1 MKIQSI
7 DLSFLDKVVVTLTAF
22 LTAMKIT
29 GLSANE
35 LSWLDVFSPM
45 LILVSL
51 ALLVGLIRNAIKKQ

>member
-7 DLSFLDKVVVTLTAF
+7 DLSFLDKAVVTLTAF
-22 LTAMKIT
+22 LAAMKIT

-51 ALLVGLIRNAIKKQ
+51 ALLVGLILNATKKQ

>member
-7 DLSFLDKVVVTLTAF
+7 DLSFLDKAVVTLTAF
-22 LTAMKIT
+22 LAAMKIT

-51 ALLVGLIRNAIKKQ
+51 ALLVGLILNAIKKQ